1 GGGCENPVL
10 AFGVIDF
17 PKYFTPN
24 NDGIHDVWKIQGLE
38 SGDYESIEIYIFDRY
53 GKVITKLDPQTGWNG
68 LSLRGNPL
76 PSTDYWF
83 TLDIVKKVGRLD
95 DGSAVNRRFTRK
107 GHFSLI
113 RR

>member
-38 SGDYESIEIYIFDRY
+38 SGDYISVEIYIFDRY
-53 GKVITKLDPQTGWNG
+53 GKVISKLDPLQGWNG
-68 LSLRGNPL
+68 LSVHGNPL

-83 TLDIVKKVGRLD
+83 TLDIVKQVGQTQEGLPTT
-95 DGSAVNRRFTRK
+95 RRYTKK